1 MMGRHKA
8 SRVMAGKIFINYR
21 RDDSA
26 ATAGRLHDRL
36 AQTFGRENL
45 FMDVDHIPAGVDF
58 VDYLPSQVAACDVFL
73 AVIGPNWL
81 DAKDDDGRRRFDNP
95 DDFVAIEIAA
105 ALARNIRVIPVL
117 IDGARTPKADKLPDS
132 IKPLVRR
139 NAVEVRNA
147 NFGRD
152 ADSLI
157 TKVREALKTAQPVTR
172 RWPFTTSVAERS
184 RARGHWRMVAG
195 GAAALL
201 LVGWIGYQ
209 MGVPVWVPSMQ
220 RMQRAEQPL
229 LKAPSAAEEATP
241 PLSARVPAVVALT
254 EAEAKRKADEAEQ
267 QRLAVAK
274 AEEERKAK
282 AAAEAEAKR
291 KADEAEQQRLAAAK
305 ADEERKAKAAE
316 AEQQRLAAA
325 KAEEKRKAAE
335 AERQRLA
342 AAKAEEERRKQAEA
356 EARARYSAL
365 VSQSS
370 TAFDIGDYAKV
381 ISTATEAIRLDP
393 KIADAFH
400 IRARALGRNGDP
412 DGAIADENEAI
423 RLDPTDAHFFN
434 NRGLNYARKRDY
446 ARAISDYNEAIRL
459 APNWAPAFFN
469 RGIAY
474 GYSDNVRAIA
484 DFREA
489 TRLNPNH
496 ASAFCSLGMAKLR
509 AKQASGNADIA
520 KARALNY
527 SCP

>member
-1 MMGRHKA
+1 MGRHKA
-8 SRVMAGKIFINYR
+8 SRVVVIRQAGSWPVKIFINYR

-81 DAKDDDGRRRFDNP
+81 DAKDDDGRRRFENP

-139 NAVEVRNA
+139 NAVEVRHA

-152 ADSLI
+152 AESVI
-157 TKVREALKTAQPVTR
+157 TKVREALKTARPVTR
-172 RWPFTTSVAERS
+172 RWPFTTSVAERLW
-184 RARGHWRMVAG
+184 ARRMVAG

-229 LKAPSAAEEATP
+229 LKAPSAVEEAKQQATP

-254 EAEAKRKADEAEQ
+254 DAEAKRKAHEAEQ
-267 QRLAVAK
+267 QRLTAAK

-282 AAAEAEAKR
+282 AAAEAESKQ
-291 KADEAEQQRLAAAK
+291 AEKERLAAAK
-305 ADEERKAKAAE
+305 TEEERKATAAAE
-316 AEQQRLAAA
+316 AEA
-325 KAEEKRKAAE
+325 KRKSEE
-335 AERQRLA
+335 AERQRQA
-342 AAKAEEERRKQAEA
+342 A
-356 EARARYSAL
+356 AL

-370 TAFDIGDYAKV
+370 TALNNGDNDKAIATASEALRLNPDDAVALTNRGVAYARKGDPDRA
-381 ISTATEAIRLDP
+381 IADYSEAIRLSP
-393 KIADAFH
+393 NF
-400 IRARALGRNGDP
+400 ARA
-412 DGAIADENEAI
+412 
-423 RLDPTDAHFFN
+423 FY
-434 NRGLNYARKRDY
+434 NRGSVKLR
-446 ARAISDYNEAIRL
+446 ISD
-459 APNWAPAFFN
+459 
-469 RGIAY
+469 
-474 GYSDNVRAIA
+474 
-484 DFREA
+484 
-489 TRLNPNH
+489 
-496 ASAFCSLGMAKLR
+496 
-509 AKQASGNADIA
+509 ASGDADKA
-520 KARALNY
+520 KARELHY

>member
-1 MMGRHKA
+1 
-8 SRVMAGKIFINYR
+8 MAGKIFINYR
-21 RDDSA
+21 RDDSIS
-26 ATAGRLHDRL
+26 TAGRLHDRL

-95 DDFVAIEIAA
+95 NDYVAVEIAA

-139 NAVEVRNA
+139 NAVEVRNT
-147 NFGRD
+147 NFSHD
-152 ADSLI
+152 AESLI
-157 TKVREALKTAQPVTR
+157 PKIHEALKTARPVTR
-172 RWPFTTSVAERS
+172 RWPFITRMVERS

-195 GAAALL
+195 SATALL

-254 EAEAKRKADEAEQ
+254 D
-267 QRLAVAK
+267 
-274 AEEERKAK
+274 
-282 AAAEAEAKR
+282 AEAKR

-305 ADEERKAKAAE
+305 VEEKRKAKAEARAK
-316 AEQQRLAAA
+316 AEQAEKERLAAA
-325 KAEEKRKAAE
+325 KTEEERKADEAEAEAKRKSEE
-335 AERQRLA
+335 AERQRQA
-342 AAKAEEERRKQAEA
+342 A
-356 EARARYSAL
+356 AL

-370 TAFDIGDYAKV
+370 TALNNGDNDKAIATASEALRLNPDDAVALTNRGVAYARKGDPDRA
-381 ISTATEAIRLDP
+381 IADYSEAIRLSP
-393 KIADAFH
+393 NF
-400 IRARALGRNGDP
+400 ARA
-412 DGAIADENEAI
+412 
-423 RLDPTDAHFFN
+423 FC
-434 NRGLNYARKRDY
+434 NRGSVKLR
-446 ARAISDYNEAIRL
+446 ISD
-459 APNWAPAFFN
+459 
-469 RGIAY
+469 
-474 GYSDNVRAIA
+474 
-484 DFREA
+484 
-489 TRLNPNH
+489 
-496 ASAFCSLGMAKLR
+496 
-509 AKQASGNADIA
+509 ASGDADKA
-520 KARALNY
+520 KARELHY